1 MKTDKLL
8 KVEDKEFG
16 MYLPFTEIITRISGM
31 AELINRDYDG
41 KNPVFIPVLNGS
53 FMFASDLIREICIPC
68 QVSFVKTASYEGT
81 SSTGKVSQL
90 IGLEQDVK
98 GRHLILV
105 EDIVDTGQTLDAIL
119 PGLQALAPASI
130 EIACLFLK
138 PEAFG
143 NQFSVKYTGFKI
155 PDKFILG
162 YGLDYR
168 GYGRNYR
175 DVYCLS
181 ENE

>member
-1 MKTDKLL
+1 MKTDAILQ
-8 KVEDKEFG
+8 VEDKTFELFI
-16 MYLPFTEIITRISGM
+16 PFSRISERISEMGT
-31 AELINRDYDG
+31 ELNQDYETL
-41 KNPVFIPVLNGS
+41 NPVFVPVLNGS

-81 SSTGKVSQL
+81 HSSGNVNQL

-98 GRHLILV
+98 GRHIILL
-105 EDIVDTGQTLDAIL
+105 EDIVDTGRTMAVLL
-119 PGLQALAPASI
+119 PELEKLQPASI
-130 EIACLFLK
+130 QVVALFFK
-138 PEAFG
+138 PEAFRE
-143 NQFSVKYTGFKI
+143 NFELKYIGFEI
-155 PDKFILG
+155 PDKFIVG

-181 ENE
+181 GN